1 VSNPRLSDPLK
12 RPDFRRLA
20 LSYAV
25 NELGDWLGIVA
36 LSVLVF
42 EQTDS
47 AMATALLFLGTGFL
61 PALLTPVVVARLE
74 RPPPRFVL
82 PAIYAGEAAAFGALA
97 LLAGHFS
104 LAAVVVVAT
113 IDGALALTA
122 RSLTRAV
129 SASMLEPAG
138 ELRAGNAILNV
149 AFTGGAAVGPAVGGL
164 VVAGFGAQT
173 ALLLDAVSFYA
184 IAWILLGAR
193 RLPNAEPEPGQLRE
207 QVRAGLGYIRGH
219 VTLRR
224 LLAAQA
230 AALVFFSAVIPIEV
244 IYAKETLDAG
254 DTGYGL
260 MLGSWGAGMVLGS
273 VVFATLRRAS
283 LPVLLFFST
292 LAIGAGYLGMA
303 AAGTLAVACAA
314 AALGGAGNGV
324 QWVGVISAVQE
335 LTKQA
340 MQARVIGV
348 LESLGAAT
356 PGIGYVLGGLIASG
370 FDPRATFLVAGV
382 GVVAIA
388 LLAAPLLGRK
398 WPESREGTPPDERP
412 QGLDAG
418 LEIMVEL
425 IPQGRSTRQGGESPI
440 QSSTGQEGQA
450 PIQPEAEVR
459 R

>member
-1 VSNPRLSDPLK
+1 MSNPRLRDPLR

-42 EQTDS
+42 DQTDS
-47 AMATALLFLGTGFL
+47 ALATALLFLGTGFL

-97 LLAGHFS
+97 LLADHFS
-104 LAAVVVVAT
+104 LSAIVLVAT

-129 SASMLEPAG
+129 SAAMLEPAG

-149 AFTGGAAVGPAVGGL
+149 AFTGGAAVGPAIGGV
-164 VVAGFGAQT
+164 VVATFGAQT

-184 IAWILLGAR
+184 IAWILLAAR
-193 RLPNAEPEPGQLRE
+193 HLPHAEPEPGHLRE
-207 QVRAGLGYIRGH
+207 QVRAGLGYIRGS

-224 LLAAQA
+224 LLAAQTT
-230 AALVFFSAVIPIEV
+230 ALVFFSAVIPVEV
-244 IYAKETLDAG
+244 VYAKETLGAG

-260 MLGSWGAGMVLGS
+260 MLASWGAGMVLGS
-273 VVFATLRRAS
+273 VLFATLRRAP
-283 LPVLLFFST
+283 LPLLLFFST
-292 LAIGAGYLGMA
+292 VAIGAGYLGMA

-324 QWVGVISAVQE
+324 QWVAVISAVQE
-335 LTKQA
+335 LTAPK

-348 LESLGAAT
+348 LESLGSAT
-356 PGIGYVLGGLIASG
+356 PGIGYLLGGLIATG
-370 FDPRATFLVAGV
+370 YDPRATFLVAGL
-382 GVVAIA
+382 GVVTIA
-388 LLAAPLLGRK
+388 AVAAPLLGRK
-398 WPESREGTPPDERP
+398 WPDSREEASPDGRP
-412 QGLDAG
+412 DGVDAG

-425 IPQGRSTRQGGESPI
+425 IPVGRSTRPGGESPF
-440 QSSTGQEGQA
+440 QSE
-450 PIQPEAEVR
+450 PEVER
-459 R
+459 

>member
-1 VSNPRLSDPLK
+1 MSNPRLRDPL
-12 RPDFRRLA
+12 RRSDFRRLA

-61 PALLTPVVVARLE
+61 PALLTPALVARLE
-74 RPPPRFVL
+74 RPPPRLVL

-113 IDGALALTA
+113 VDGALALTA

-129 SASMLEPAG
+129 SATMLEPAG

-193 RLPNAEPEPGQLRE
+193 RLPHAEPEPGQLRE
-207 QVRAGLGYIRGH
+207 QVRAGLGYIRGN

-224 LLAAQA
+224 LLAAQTT
-230 AALVFFSAVIPIEV
+230 ALVFFSAVIPIEV
-244 IYAKETLDAG
+244 IYAKETLGAG

-260 MLGSWGAGMVLGS
+260 MLGSWGGGMVLGS
-273 VVFATLRRAS
+273 IVFATLRRAP
-283 LPVLLFFST
+283 LPLLLFFST

-324 QWVGVISAVQE
+324 QWVAVISSVQE
-335 LTKQA
+335 LTTQT

-382 GVVAIA
+382 GVVTIA
-388 LLAAPLLGRK
+388 LFAAPLLGRK
-398 WPESREGTPPDERP
+398 WPESREEPGLDRRP

-425 IPQGRSTRQGGESPI
+425 IPQGRSTRHGGESPT
-440 QSSTGQEGQA
+440 QSSTGQEDA
-450 PIQPEAEVR
+450 NPIQPEAEVR

>member
-1 VSNPRLSDPLK
+1 MSNPGLRDPLR

-113 IDGALALTA
+113 VDGALALTA

-129 SASMLEPAG
+129 SATMLEPAG

-184 IAWILLGAR
+184 IAWILLGAK
-193 RLPNAEPEPGQLRE
+193 RLPHAEPEPGQLRE
-207 QVRAGLGYIRGH
+207 QVQAGLGYIRGH

-230 AALVFFSAVIPIEV
+230 VALVFFSAVIPIEV
-244 IYAKETLDAG
+244 IYAKETLGAG

-273 VVFATLRRAS
+273 IVFATLRRAP
-283 LPVLLFFST
+283 LPLLLFFST

-324 QWVGVISAVQE
+324 QWVGVISSVQE
-335 LTKQA
+335 LTTQT

-398 WPESREGTPPDERP
+398 WPESREETRPDERP
-412 QGLDAG
+412 RGLDAG

-425 IPQGRSTRQGGESPI
+425 IPQGRSTRQGGESPT
-440 QSSTGQEGQA
+440 QSSTGQEGA
-450 PIQPEAEVR
+450 SPVQPEAEVR

>member
-1 VSNPRLSDPLK
+1 MSNPRLREPLR

-47 AMATALLFLGTGFL
+47 ALATALLFLGTGFL

-113 IDGALALTA
+113 VDGALALTA

-129 SASMLEPAG
+129 SATMLEPAG

-149 AFTGGAAVGPAVGGL
+149 AFTGGAAVGPAIAGV
-164 VVAGFGAQT
+164 VVAAFDAQT
-173 ALLLDAVSFYA
+173 ALLLDAASFYA

-193 RLPNAEPEPGQLRE
+193 QLPHAEPEPGQLRE
-207 QVRAGLGYIRGH
+207 QVRAGLVYIRGH
-219 VTLRR
+219 AILRR
-224 LLAAQA
+224 LLAAQTV
-230 AALVFFSAVIPIEV
+230 ALVFFAAVIPIEV
-244 IYAKETLDAG
+244 IYAKETLAAG

-260 MLGSWGAGMVLGS
+260 MLGSWGGGMVLGS
-273 VVFATLRRAS
+273 VVFATLRRAP
-283 LPVLLFFST
+283 LPLLLFFST

-303 AAGTLAVACAA
+303 GAATLVVACAA

-324 QWVGVISAVQE
+324 QWVAVISAVQE
-335 LTKQA
+335 LTMQT

-356 PGIGYVLGGLIASG
+356 PGLGYLMGGLIATG
-370 FDPRATFLVAGV
+370 FDPRATFLVAGT
-382 GVVAIA
+382 GVVAIT
-388 LLAAPLLGRK
+388 LVAAPLLGRK
-398 WPESREGTPPDERP
+398 WPESREETGADGRPTPV
-412 QGLDAG
+412 DAG

-440 QSSTGQEGQA
+440 QSSIGRASESPTQS
-450 PIQPEAEVR
+450 EAEVR